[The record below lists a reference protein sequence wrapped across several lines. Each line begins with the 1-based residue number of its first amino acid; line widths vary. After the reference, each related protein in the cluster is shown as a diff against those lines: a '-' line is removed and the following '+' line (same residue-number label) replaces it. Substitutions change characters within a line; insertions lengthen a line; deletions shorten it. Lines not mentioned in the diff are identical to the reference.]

1 MAAQAEARATPGLA
15 GLEPERAQIAPEVS
29 RSPGAIARV
38 LALQG
43 CVGNAALCGLLGPEG
58 DQPGRETSGALLRA
72 VPRLPRPRRPA
83 VIAREAAPGRCPCGG
98 VIPPGQDECDD
109 CRRKREGGE
118 SEVARALAR
127 AVVDR
132 RSLQRKDVCDEQGIC
147 HSEPDEPASRQPVP
161 SAEPNQCGPGPGQV
175 GPGARAKARPVGS
188 MIKPDA
194 VYALAV
200 TPGLVATG
208 YQVPQGLLAAEG
220 LQTAEGLAV
229 ARGLVAARALPVAA
243 EAVVEGVTLAES
255 LAAAGETLLV
265 IEAAGGAEAEA
276 VVGPIGWIVG
286 AVVLVTAG
294 GLLLTA
300 YLLSDKPK
308 TPTPQPQPA
317 PGPAAGTA
325 TDPLV
330 CGPAP
335 NASAAPAT
343 QPEVRKYPG
352 QLCSNA
358 RLEELHSAMKAICD
372 SGISCSDAAER
383 EGMGATTRKQYD
395 KMIAAGKGWPCPEIL
410 QRLAATE
417 ACHKARQQIQ
427 SECFGNA
434 PEPGHDRQL
443 ESARQAVETCRA
455 KAKARGC

>member
-1 MAAQAEARATPGLA
+1 M
-15 GLEPERAQIAPEVS
+15 
-29 RSPGAIARV
+29 
-38 LALQG
+38 
-43 CVGNAALCGLLGPEG
+43 
-58 DQPGRETSGALLRA
+58 
-72 VPRLPRPRRPA
+72 
-83 VIAREAAPGRCPCGG
+83 IAREAAPGRCPCGG

-109 CRRKREGGE
+109 CRRKREVGE
-118 SEVARALAR
+118 SEVARALSR
-127 AVVDR
+127 AVADR

-161 SAEPNQCGPGPGQV
+161 SAEPSQCGPGPGQV

-220 LQTAEGLAV
+220 LQPPRASPWPGGWSP
-229 ARGLVAARALPVAA
+229 RGRFRSRLRPWSKASRWPSRSPPRVRRC
-243 EAVVEGVTLAES
+243 S
-255 LAAAGETLLV
+255 S

-276 VVGPIGWIVG
+276 LAGPPGSIVG

-395 KMIAAGKGWPCPEIL
+395 KMIAAGQGWPCPEIL

-455 KAKARGC
+455 KAKARAVRRWLTASMPPTKQGSALSSSSGSRARSLRSRDPSRP